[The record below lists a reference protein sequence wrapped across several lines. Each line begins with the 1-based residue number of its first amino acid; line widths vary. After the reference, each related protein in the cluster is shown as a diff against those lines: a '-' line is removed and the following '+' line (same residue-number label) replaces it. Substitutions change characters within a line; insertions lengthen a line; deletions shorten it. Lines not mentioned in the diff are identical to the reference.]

1 MWEAELSGHSPSPS
15 LFIVKIAPQHCYIA
29 LVLYSAQWFQI
40 AKTRQNYVHLIS
52 QFSNLFAADL
62 STYNISVS
70 GDCMRFVLKKCQN
83 VACTSMIRQFHD
95 FLNYNFWRV
104 FCNLSRMCDSRR
116 KIFNVSLVV
125 AEHRDLEGWCIFFF
139 KSFTLIVCYM

>member
-52 QFSNLFAADL
+52 QFFNLFAADL

-83 VACTSMIRQFHD
+83 VACTSMIRQFHE
-95 FLNYNFWRV
+95 FFRFYFWRV
-104 FCNLSRMCDSRR
+104 FFNLVQLCSIPNVLSKAKTASSIANSSPHSKR
-116 KIFNVSLVV
+116 KMLV
-125 AEHRDLEGWCIFFF
+125 A
-139 KSFTLIVCYM
+139 CYYTSTV